1 MCGVESCGNWCVS
14 WFCGLPLDG
23 KHGRSNGEWAG
34 NMGLSFWTEKRGND
48 KNDDDDEMMTRTRM
62 WSFWAEVA
70 DFCMPTVQTSNGQ
83 GKEGAT
89 YGFWLLGQAKIG
101 AKMSGPHIPIF
112 KFFIEILMKNWITI
126 RAKIEGVQKKLFSNN
141 GKTKP
146 VQSFRRSAQFA
157 IAKRFMG
164 VITSAVEK
172 RIEMNCCSFT
182 YYLLLLIVHFEWPFS
197 SKRTNCLWNRKSPA
211 SQSPNVWRQT
221 LLL

>member
-14 WFCGLPLDG
+14 WFYGLPLDG

-141 GKTKP
+141 GKN
-146 VQSFRRSAQFA
+146 QFNVFVGLP
-157 IAKRFMG
+157 IC
-164 VITSAVEK
+164 
-172 RIEMNCCSFT
+172 NCKKIHGCDHVSSGKANWNE
-182 YYLLLLIVHFEWPFS
+182 LLLFHLFAS
-197 SKRTNCLWNRKSPA
+197 ADCTLWMA
-211 SQSPNVWRQT
+211 
-221 LLL
+221 L